1 MAKEQSRPGTVPGG
15 RGLPAFARGWCDDA
29 AVFPPG
35 LMSLVDA
42 VPAHLRHEA
51 AGYAELV
58 GPLILAAPTV
68 VELAPLLRDRH
79 GRHGPLNL
87 SVTAPAGPGQLAAV
101 FAAVADLPVRLCAVE
116 VAVPPAMGPGELRAA
131 LDRAL
136 DGAGEV
142 EVFVEVPRDERR
154 PEIIGLCADAGYPAK
169 FRTGGIRA
177 ELYPDEAEL
186 AAAIRAVVGAGVSFK
201 ATAGLHHALRNT
213 DPETG
218 FEQHGFLNLLLATDA
233 ALCGAAPAEV
243 TRALAARDPEAVA
256 GAVTEL
262 GAGRTE
268 AARALFRSFGT
279 CSITDPLTEL
289 IELDLIP
296 ATVLA

>member
-1 MAKEQSRPGTVPGG
+1 
-15 RGLPAFARGWCDDA
+15 
-29 AVFPPG
+29 
-35 LMSLVDA
+35 
-42 VPAHLRHEA
+42 
-51 AGYAELV
+51 
-58 GPLILAAPTV
+58 
-68 VELAPLLRDRH
+68 
-79 GRHGPLNL
+79 
-87 SVTAPAGPGQLAAV
+87 
-101 FAAVADLPVRLCAVE
+101 
-116 VAVPPAMGPGELRAA
+116 
-131 LDRAL
+131 
-136 DGAGEV
+136 
-142 EVFVEVPRDERR
+142 
-154 PEIIGLCADAGYPAK
+154 
-169 FRTGGIRA
+169 GGIRA

-213 DPETG
+213 DPE
-218 FEQHGFLNLLLATDA
+218 
-233 ALCGAAPAEV
+233 
-243 TRALAARDPEAVA
+243 AVG